1 MKKREKKRG
10 RNKRKRGHR
19 LCSSL
24 YFCTPT
30 ERLIIAC
37 STAQMNR
44 WRIEM
49 TTIMTI
55 VLNVGIEKMFRF
67 HWIAALSLSVSF
79 FYQAI
84 LVTFAKCPLWVKC
97 IIMKQLI
104 SSRSFFYQDWCF
116 KIAFSS
122 SRGWTNLAKV
132 SLIILMKRC
141 DWAAPKELNHRKRK
155 KMLISQKSIDSSV
168 WQKL

>member
-1 MKKREKKRG
+1 
-10 RNKRKRGHR
+10 
-19 LCSSL
+19 
-24 YFCTPT
+24 
-30 ERLIIAC
+30 
-37 STAQMNR
+37 
-44 WRIEM
+44 
-49 TTIMTI
+49 MTI

-67 HWIAALSLSVSF
+67 HWIAVLSLSVSF
-79 FYQAI
+79 FYQSN

-155 KMLISQKSIDSSV
+155 NADKSKID
-168 WQKL
+168 WQLGLAKALASRQWKVTLRAGFFTIRWTNFFTFSTASCYKKRVL